1 MNYLTNYYKNL
12 SEQLQARANYLEN
25 QVRMINE
32 AMTTYN
38 TGYGSGRRV
47 AGPADSF
54 ARPGQSIPG
63 DYNGDGLVTGAD
75 LGLALGQNQAATNVT
90 SNWGGQFGGA
100 YAPVSAQSSS
110 TSRGRRSVAGEADA
124 FSRPSGG
131 LAGDLNND
139 GVVNGADLGLQLGG
153 GQNASSVI
161 NNWSM
166 GYNQAGPATYRTT
179 PQINRN
185 RARGV
190 VGNAEGPAAGSR
202 FGSPESAGPG
212 VNYPSVAGDAGPG
225 VNYPS
230 VAGDAGSG
238 APQTQG
244 GQGGVDLPPLTD
256 LNGDGIINGFDL
268 GLYISTYGAAPPG
281 FGTGQS
287 PSSWT
292 NNYGV
297 YGVGDTV
304 INRGGGPSS
313 NNRRRTVR

>member
-32 AMTTYN
+32 SMTTYN
-38 TGYGSGRRV
+38 AGYGSGRRV

-75 LGLALGQNQAATNVT
+75 LGLALGQNQASTNVT

-110 TSRGRRSVAGEADA
+110 TLRGRRSVAGEADT

-166 GYNQAGPATYRTT
+166 GSGNNSASFAAYTAANPQSSNRPRGASETTGPAPRPNPAYRRPDVDTT
-179 PQINRN
+179 
-185 RARGV
+185 
-190 VGNAEGPAAGSR
+190 GSAQ
-202 FGSPESAGPG
+202 GSQ
-212 VNYPSVAGDAGPG
+212 
-225 VNYPS
+225 
-230 VAGDAGSG
+230 GS
-238 APQTQG
+238 
-244 GQGGVDLPPLTD
+244 QGGVDLPPLTD
-256 LNGDGIINGFDL
+256 LNGDGIINGNDL
-268 GLYISTYGAAPPG
+268 GLYIATYGAAPPG
-281 FGTGQS
+281 FGPGQS
-287 PSSWT
+287 PTSWT

-304 INRGGGPSS
+304 MNRGGGPSS
-313 NNRRRTVR
+313 SNRRRVVR